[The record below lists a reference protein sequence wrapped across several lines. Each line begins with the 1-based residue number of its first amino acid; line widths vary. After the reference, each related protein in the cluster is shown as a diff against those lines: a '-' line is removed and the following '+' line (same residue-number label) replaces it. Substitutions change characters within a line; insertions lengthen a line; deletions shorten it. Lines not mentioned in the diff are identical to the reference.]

1 MQYKSIF
8 TISFSVFTSIVF
20 SQKVS
25 VSEVNE
31 SRSTSDN
38 SYNKKCEIVLKISGD
53 EARKYKFVK
62 IAKVTKAVDDQDLDL
77 LNEEKTNSDYKE
89 IDQEAK
95 IEIEI
100 KNPARKANTIKELS
114 GELSL
119 YNPSVT
125 NGGIVKISGYQSK
138 ANTNLLPNNSPVQ
151 IIFLTKEF
159 VAKYVKENK
168 DKKEEELKKMPE
180 IARKMAEGLISA
192 FEGMFD
198 RDNDSP
204 NQAFFYINGD
214 ESKFV
219 TLYFEDANGKKVERN
234 GSSTNNGLMAYTY
247 DEKPNPNWKL
257 ILNIETANS
266 IKKLPFKILNID
278 LP

>member
-1 MQYKSIF
+1 MQYKSIVI
-8 TISFSVFTSIVF
+8 ISFSVFTSMLF

-25 VSEVNE
+25 VSEINE

-53 EARKYKFVK
+53 EVRKYKFAK
-62 IAKVTKAVDDQDLDL
+62 IAKVTKVLDDQNLDL
-77 LNEEKTNSDYKE
+77 LNEEKTSSDYKE

-95 IEIEI
+95 IDIEI

-114 GELSL
+114 GELCL
-119 YNPSVT
+119 YNPSVA
-125 NGGIVKISGYQSK
+125 NGAIVKITDYQSK

-151 IIFLTKEF
+151 IVYLTKQF
-159 VAKYVKENK
+159 VEKYVKENK

-180 IARKMAEGLISA
+180 VARKMAEGLISA
-192 FEGMFD
+192 FEGMFGM
-198 RDNDSP
+198 DNDNP
-204 NQAFFYINGD
+204 NQAFFYISGD
-214 ESKFV
+214 ESKFI
-219 TLYFEDANGKKVERN
+219 TLYFEDINGKKVERN

-257 ILNIETANS
+257 ILNIETAGS